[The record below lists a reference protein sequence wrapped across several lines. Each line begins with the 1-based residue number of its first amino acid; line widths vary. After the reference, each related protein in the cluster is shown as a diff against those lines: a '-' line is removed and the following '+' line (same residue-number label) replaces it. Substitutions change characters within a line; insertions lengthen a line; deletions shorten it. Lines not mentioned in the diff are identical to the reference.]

1 MLAFCRFSRR
11 ALSLLLCSIP
21 HFSRRWL
28 LQGLVAYVLAMGTP
42 ASASTCPQQPPETL
56 QEDYQALN
64 AQLARWDQAYYHQG
78 QRLVDDGTYDS
89 AKRQL
94 ARWARCFPSLT
105 VSHITLHE
113 PSGSQRQPIPQTGVN
128 KLSDRAAV
136 AHWITQQTN
145 HPLWIQPKVDGVAVT
160 LMYRKSHLVAAIS
173 RGDGLEGQDWLAKA
187 SHIAAIPLQLP
198 DTAPSRVI
206 LQGELYARRD
216 AHTQSRD
223 GLDGAR
229 ARVAGL
235 MARDSLTDRQGEE
248 IGLYVWAWPNGPATM
263 PARLAMLVDWG
274 FDEVADTTHAVTTP
288 EDVARWRD
296 YWYDHAL
303 PFATDGIVVKR
314 GDRPDGNEWEA
325 SPPDWAM
332 AWKYPAQQA
341 IAHIDALDFTV
352 GRTGRITA
360 VATLTPVMLGD
371 KRITHVSL
379 GSLPHWR
386 TTDVRP
392 GDQVRLRL
400 AGLTIPQLQ
409 DVIIRKRPRPPVAAP
424 DADRYDRLS
433 CLRLTPKCREQFL
446 ARLEWLGSENGLD
459 FEGIGPATWRQLVD
473 AGLIEGLLDWRTLDS
488 RTLEKLPG
496 VGTKTAHDWRAR
508 FATADKRSPHRWLR
522 ALGLPA
528 IPQDALEAILAEHDI
543 RELTR
548 WAPSDWQRY
557 SGIGETRAKQLE
569 AFFHHPEIRRLL
581 RSLHKD
587 RISREEGTTETVND
601 AR

>member
-1 MLAFCRFSRR
+1 MPAFCRSFRVV
-11 ALSLLLCSIP
+11 LSLLLCSMP
-21 HFSRRWL
+21 RLSGRRL
-28 LQGLVAYVLAMGTP
+28 LWGLVAYALVMGTP
-42 ASASTCPQQPPETL
+42 VSATTCPQQPPRTL

-78 QRLVDDGTYDS
+78 RRLVDDGTYDS

-94 ARWARCFPSLT
+94 AHWAHCFPSLAA
-105 VSHITLHE
+105 SRIALHE
-113 PSGSQRQPIPQTGVN
+113 PDGAQRHPIPQTGVN
-128 KLSDRAAV
+128 KLPDRVAV
-136 AHWITQQTN
+136 ARWITQQTS

-160 LMYRKSHLVAAIS
+160 LMYRQSRLVAAIS
-173 RGDGLEGQDWLAKA
+173 RGDGIEGQDWLAKV
-187 SHIAAIPLQLP
+187 SHIATIPLKLP
-198 DTAPSRVI
+198 DTAPTRVI

-216 AHTQSRD
+216 AHTQSHD

-248 IGLYVWAWPNGPATM
+248 IGLFVWGWPDGPATM
-263 PARLAMLVDWG
+263 PARLATLVDWG

-288 EDVARWRD
+288 EDVARWRE
-296 YWYDHAL
+296 YWYNHAL

-314 GDRPDGNEWEA
+314 GDRPDGHEWEA

-341 IAHIDALDFTV
+341 IAHVDALDFTV

-379 GSLPHWR
+379 GSLAHWR
-386 TTDVRP
+386 KTNVRP

-409 DVIIRKRPRPPVAAP
+409 DVVIRTRPRPPVATPA
-424 DADRYDRLS
+424 ADRYDRLS
-433 CLRLTPKCREQFL
+433 CLRLAPACREQFL
-446 ARLEWLGSENGLD
+446 ARLEWLGSDNGLD

-473 AGLIEGLLDWRTLDS
+473 AGLIEELLDWRTLDT
-488 RTLEKLPG
+488 RALKTLPG
-496 VGTKTAHDWRAR
+496 VGTKTAHDWRTL
-508 FATADKRSPHRWLR
+508 FATADKRSPRRWLR

-528 IPQDALEAILAEHDI
+528 IPQDALEAILARHDM
-543 RELTR
+543 RELTQ
-548 WAPSDWQRY
+548 WTSSAWQGY
-557 SGIGETRAKQLE
+557 SGIGETRAKQLGE
-569 AFFHHPEIRRLL
+569 FFHHPEIRRLL
-581 RSLHKD
+581 KSLQKEK
-587 RISREEGTTETVND
+587 IPREEGATETVNS

>member
-1 MLAFCRFSRR
+1 MPRPSG
-11 ALSLLLCSIP
+11 
-21 HFSRRWL
+21 RWL
-28 LQGLVAYVLAMGTP
+28 LCGLVAYALVMGTP
-42 ASASTCPQQPPETL
+42 VSAATCPQQPPRTL

-64 AQLARWDQAYYHQG
+64 AQLARWDQAYYHHG
-78 QRLVDDGTYDS
+78 KRLIDDGTYDS

-94 ARWARCFPSLT
+94 AHWAQCFPSLAASRI
-105 VSHITLHE
+105 VLHE
-113 PSGSQRQPIPQTGVN
+113 PAGSQRHPVPQTGVN
-128 KLSDRAAV
+128 KLPDRAAV
-136 AHWITQQTN
+136 ARWITQQTN

-160 LMYRKSHLVAAIS
+160 LMYRQSRLVAAIS
-173 RGDGLEGQDWLAKA
+173 RGDGIEGQDWLAKV
-187 SHIAAIPLQLP
+187 SHIAAIPRKLP

-216 AHTQSRD
+216 AHTQARD

-235 MARDSLTDRQGEE
+235 MARDSLTDHQGEE
-248 IGLYVWAWPNGPATM
+248 IGLFVWGWPNGPATM
-263 PARLAMLVDWG
+263 PARLTTLTDWG
-274 FDEVADTTHAVTTP
+274 FDEIADTTHAVTTP
-288 EDVARWRD
+288 EDIARWRE
-296 YWYDHAL
+296 YWYNHAL

-314 GDRPDGNEWEA
+314 GDRPDGHEWEA

-341 IAHIDALDFTV
+341 IAHVDALDFTV

-379 GSLPHWR
+379 GSLAHWR
-386 TTDVRP
+386 KTNVRP

-409 DVIIRKRPRPPVAAP
+409 DVVIRTRPRPSVAAP
-424 DADRYDRLS
+424 DANRYDRLS
-433 CLRLTPKCREQFL
+433 CLRLTPVCRDQFL
-446 ARLEWLGSENGLD
+446 ARLEWLGSDNGLD

-473 AGLIEGLLDWRTLDS
+473 AGLIEELLDWRTLDT
-488 RTLEKLPG
+488 RTLETLPG
-496 VGTKTAHDWRAR
+496 VGTKTAHDWRAL
-508 FATADKRSPHRWLR
+508 FATADKRSPRRWLR

-528 IPQDALEAILAEHDI
+528 IPQDALEAILARHDM
-543 RELTR
+543 RELTQ
-548 WAPSDWQRY
+548 WTSSAWQGY

-569 AFFHHPEIRRLL
+569 EFFHHLEIRRLL
-581 RSLHKD
+581 KSLQKEKTP
-587 RISREEGTTETVND
+587 REEGTTETVNS

>member
-1 MLAFCRFSRR
+1 MP
-11 ALSLLLCSIP
+11 SI
-21 HFSRRWL
+21 SGRWFL
-28 LQGLVAYVLAMGTP
+28 RGLVTCALVMGTP
-42 ASASTCPQQPPETL
+42 TLASTCPQRPPQAL
-56 QEDYQALN
+56 QEDYRALN
-64 AQLARWDQAYYHQG
+64 AQLTRWDQAYYHQG
-78 QRLVDDGTYDS
+78 RRLVDDGTYDS

-94 ARWARCFPSLT
+94 ARWARCFPSWN
-105 VSHITLHE
+105 VSRIALHE
-113 PSGSQRQPIPQTGVN
+113 PGGSQRHPIPQTGVN
-128 KLSDRAAV
+128 KLPDRAAV
-136 AHWITQQTN
+136 TRWITQQTS

-160 LMYRKSHLVAAIS
+160 LMYRQSRLVATIS
-173 RGDGLEGQDWLAKA
+173 RGDGIEGQDWLAKA
-187 SHIAAIPLQLP
+187 SHIAAIPLRLP

-206 LQGELYARRD
+206 LQGELYARRN

-235 MARDSLTDRQGEE
+235 MARDSLTDRQGKE
-248 IGLYVWAWPNGPATM
+248 IGLFVWAWPNGPATM
-263 PARLAMLVDWG
+263 SARLATLADWG
-274 FDEVADTTHAVTTP
+274 FDAIAETTHAVATT
-288 EDVARWRD
+288 EDVAKWRE

-314 GDRPDGNEWEA
+314 GDRPDGHEWEA

-360 VATLTPVMLGD
+360 VASLTPVMLGD

-379 GSLPHWR
+379 GSLAHWR
-386 TTDVRP
+386 KMDARP

-409 DVIIRKRPRPPVAAP
+409 NVMIRTRPRPPVVAP
-424 DADRYDRLS
+424 DADRYDHLS
-433 CLRLTPKCREQFL
+433 CLRLAPECREQFL
-446 ARLEWLGSENGLD
+446 ARLEWLGSDNGLD

-473 AGLIEGLLDWRTLDS
+473 AGLIEGLLDWRPLDA

-496 VGTKTAHDWRAR
+496 VGTKTAHDWSAR
-508 FATADKRSPHRWLR
+508 FSEADKRPPRCWLR

-528 IPQDALEAILAEHDI
+528 IPQGALKAILARHDM

-548 WAPSDWQRY
+548 WTPSAWQRY

-569 AFFHHPEIRRLL
+569 NFFHHPEIRRLL
-581 RSLHKD
+581 TSLQKD
-587 RISREEGTTETVND
+587 MTPRQEGTTGTVKN